1 MNDIE
6 IAPDAEA
13 LAHLAAEAFCSS
25 ATRAIAQRGKFT
37 VALSGGRT
45 PKALYQLLAKGIS
58 YHGSLRWEDVYF
70 FFGDERHVPPEHT
83 ESNFRMVNEA
93 LFKPASVPLE
103 NIFRVHAELPDADEA
118 AAMYQKSMVDFFSPD
133 LALEDGFPVFDLILL
148 GTGPDGHTASLF
160 PGSDALIEKRKWVVA
175 NWVAKFASRR
185 ITLTLPVLNR
195 AREVLVL
202 VSGEDK
208 ASIIKE
214 IFNQS
219 SAESHYPIQQVAP
232 RRGRKHWLLDG
243 PAYSLMKVSDLP
255 TEPNPTFPSGAEFA
269 AK

>member
-6 IAPDAEA
+6 IAPDARA

-83 ESNFRMVNEA
+83 ESNFRMINEA

-103 NIFRVHAELPDADEA
+103 NIFRVQAELPDADEA

-133 LALEDGFPVFDLILL
+133 MALEDGFPVFDLILL

-160 PGSDALIEKRKWVVA
+160 PGSDALLEERKWVVA

-185 ITLTLPVLNR
+185 ITLTLPVLNH
-195 AREVLVL
+195 AREVLVM
-202 VSGEDK
+202 VAGEDK
-208 ASIIKE
+208 APILKA
-214 IFNQS
+214 IFGQS
-219 SAESHYPIQQVAP
+219 SGESRFPIQRVVP
-232 RRGRKHWLLDG
+232 RRGRKRWIVDC
-243 PAYSLMKVSDLP
+243 PAYHLLESPNLL
-255 TEPNPTFPSGAEFA
+255 TEPNPTFH
-269 AK
+269 